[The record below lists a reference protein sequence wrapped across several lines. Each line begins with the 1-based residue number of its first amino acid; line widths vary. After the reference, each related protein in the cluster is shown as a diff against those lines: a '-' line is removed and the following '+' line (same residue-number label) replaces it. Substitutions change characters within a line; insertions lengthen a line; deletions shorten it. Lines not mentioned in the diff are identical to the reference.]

1 MMIISSHHLGTV
13 MMIKNSLMILIM
25 LTFMGCA
32 KDKPTLNS
40 MEKFFDCLGDSSKCE
55 KLKNSVKE

>member
-1 MMIISSHHLGTV
+1 ME

-32 KDKPTLNS
+32 KETPKLDA
-40 MEKFFDCLGDSSKCE
+40 MGKFFDCLGDSSKCE
-55 KLKNSVKE
+55 KLKNSVEE